1 MKKSDDIVGI
11 VSVYKNGEHICT
23 GKNLITNVGRAW
35 MTQRSVINNGYYAAM
50 PIYALVFGSGTTESA
65 LTTTSLASDLRQGG
79 DTNVVF
85 TPKDNLS
92 RKFQSGT
99 DAFTIQPA
107 GTHETFSFFTNTSL
121 NNSATS
127 ITVQHPHLF
136 PDASTADSNS
146 HFFLKITDASG
157 NNPGSEVVKVTN
169 VSAHTVTTG
178 TLDSQSYR
186 TAVFTIV
193 RGQKGTNA
201 RAFSGPSGVN
211 ERNTVEL
218 YEQARCTHV
227 FQGTHD
233 GTTGSHTVKE
243 AGLFAKKVTGMQ
255 QVETDMLVSRIV
267 FDTQFDFSENDSFDI
282 VWDLKFT

>member
-1 MKKSDDIVGI
+1 MKKSDDIFGI

-23 GKNLITNVGRAW
+23 GKNLITNMGRAW
-35 MTQRSVINNGYYAAM
+35 MASRFVANDGLYAAM
-50 PIYALVFGSGTTESA
+50 PIYALVFGGGTSESQLA
-65 LTTTSLASDLRQGG
+65 TTTLASDFRQGG

-92 RKFQSGT
+92 RPYQSGT

-121 NNSATS
+121 NSSATA

-169 VSAHTVTTG
+169 VSAHTVTTDTQG
-178 TLDSQSYR
+178 SGSYR

-201 RAFSGPSGVN
+201 RAFSGPSGNN

-218 YEQARCTHV
+218 YGQARCTHV

-233 GTTGSHTVKE
+233 GTTGSFTVKE
-243 AGLFAKKVTGMQ
+243 AGLFAQKSTN
-255 QVETDMLVSRIV
+255 QVISDRLVSRIV